1 MTILTILTNFRL
13 IQLICE
19 PHLVNFVNYAMSF
32 FLHEIFETFETFTK
46 KNPFHMWDNN
56 CWLIVFNC

>member
-13 IQLICE
+13 IQLIRE
-19 PHLVNFVNYAMSF
+19 PHLVNFLCHVV
-32 FLHEIFETFETFTK
+32 FLHEILENLETFAK
-46 KNPFHMWDNN
+46 KNPFHLWENN